1 MIAGGQT
8 YFAFILGKNK
18 LGAVF
23 LICDCSFPLQLNS
36 CRNGK
41 LIPLGGGKHRQQKVQ
56 ITGSSL

>member
-1 MIAGGQT
+1 MIAGGQI
-8 YFAFILGKNK
+8 YFAFILGKSK
-18 LGAVF
+18 LRTVL
-23 LICDCSFPLQLNS
+23 LIRKRSLSLQLNA